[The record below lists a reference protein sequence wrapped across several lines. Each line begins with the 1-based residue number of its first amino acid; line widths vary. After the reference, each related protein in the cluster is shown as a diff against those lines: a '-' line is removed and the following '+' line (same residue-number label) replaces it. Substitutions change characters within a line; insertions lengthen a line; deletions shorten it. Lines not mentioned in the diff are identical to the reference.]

1 MALLV
6 ARGGRTPGELAEP
19 DDDLSGALEAT
30 VFRIAGALFE
40 RSAPVR
46 NSMAARYYGS
56 DGAGRRPRRH
66 AGASQN
72 IWQRDAAVSFEND
85 PANWE
90 GLLRET
96 ARERF
101 AGHIH

>member
-1 MALLV
+1 MDRMVLADG
-6 ARGGRTPGELAEP
+6 RGDTQEP
-19 DDDLSGALEAT
+19 
-30 VFRIAGALFE
+30 RKI
-40 RSAPVR
+40 
-46 NSMAARYYGS
+46 YI
-56 DGAGRRPRRH
+56 
-66 AGASQN
+66 